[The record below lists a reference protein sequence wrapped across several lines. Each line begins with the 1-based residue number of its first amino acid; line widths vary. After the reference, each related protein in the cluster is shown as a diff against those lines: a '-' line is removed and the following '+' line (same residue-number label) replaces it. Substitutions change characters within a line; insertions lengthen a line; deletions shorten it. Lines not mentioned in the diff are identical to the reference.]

1 MAIFNAGKRVGPFD
15 IRLGLS
21 RDKSLQNV
29 DRDPRLQQRAN
40 SENTIGRFRASMGK
54 AEGFARSARYFIR
67 IFLPNNLEKM
77 AGLARQTGGVPGS
90 ASQVGSADS
99 ITMQHMATQYGPQIN
114 LHCDSITMPGHDLQS
129 QTIDH
134 YGPSREIV
142 TGHGFTGTIN
152 ATFYAD
158 KFLRERHFFE
168 LWQKMAVNMINHKVG
183 YYNDYIGKIH
193 IYQLGS
199 IAAVGD
205 RDVPT
210 YAIEAIECYPEQVG
224 SIDYAYTNSSQIVK
238 INIQFQYK
246 EWHNLATDRIAGV
259 TSGSAEQ
266 VLPELAGEPQGFFG
280 KLPPELQRVGRDII
294 NQGKTVLNP
303 VGRLTKGKI
312 FPPYTL

>member
-29 DRDPRLQQRAN
+29 DRDPRLQDRAN

-67 IFLPNNLEKM
+67 IFLPSNLEKM
-77 AGLARQTGGVPGS
+77 AGLKEENLYRGDLPGT
-90 ASQVGSADS
+90 ADAV
-99 ITMQHMATQYGPQIN
+99 TMQHMATQYGSQIN
-114 LHCDSITMPGHDLQS
+114 LHCDNITMPNHDLQAE
-129 QTIDH
+129 TIDH
-134 YGPSREIV
+134 YGPVREIV

-152 ATFYAD
+152 ASFYAD

-183 YYNDYIGKIH
+183 YYNDYIGKLH

-210 YAIEAIECYPEQVG
+210 YGIEATEVYPAQIG
-224 SIDYAYTNSSQIVK
+224 SIDYSYGASSQIVK
-238 INIQFQYK
+238 ISMQFQYK
-246 EWHNLATDRIAGV
+246 EWHNLATDKIAGV
-259 TSGSAEQ
+259 PSGSAEQ
-266 VLPELAGEPQGFFG
+266 VLPELAAEPKGFFG
-280 KLPPELQRVGRDII
+280 KLPPELQRVGRDMI

>member
-29 DRDPRLQQRAN
+29 DRDPRLQVRAN
-40 SENTIGRFRASMGK
+40 SENTIGRFRASMAK
-54 AEGFARSARYFIR
+54 AEGYARSARYFIR
-67 IFLPNNLEKM
+67 IFLPSNLEKM
-77 AGLARQTGGVPGS
+77 AGLKEENLYRGDLPGT
-90 ASQVGSADS
+90 ADAV
-99 ITMQHMATQYGPQIN
+99 TMQHMATQYGSQVN
-114 LHCDSITMPGHDLQS
+114 LHCDSITMPNHDLQAE
-129 QTIDH
+129 TIDH
-134 YGPSREIV
+134 YGPVREMV
-142 TGHGFTGTIN
+142 TGHGFSGTIN
-152 ATFYAD
+152 ASFYAD

-183 YYNDYIGKIH
+183 YYNDYIGKLH

-210 YAIEAIECYPEQVG
+210 YGIEATEVYPAQIG
-224 SIDYAYTNSSQIVK
+224 SIDYSYGSSSQIVK
-238 INIQFQYK
+238 ISMQFQYK
-246 EWHNLATDRIAGV
+246 EWHNLATDKIADV
-259 TSGSAEQ
+259 PSGSPEQ
-266 VLPELAGEPQGFFG
+266 VLPEQAGEPKGFFG
-280 KLPPELQRVGRDII
+280 KLPPELQRVGRDMI

-303 VGRLTKGKI
+303 VGRLTKGKV

>member
-1 MAIFNAGKRVGPFD
+1 M
-15 IRLGLS
+15 
-21 RDKSLQNV
+21 
-29 DRDPRLQQRAN
+29 
-40 SENTIGRFRASMGK
+40 T
-54 AEGFARSARYFIR
+54 
-67 IFLPNNLEKM
+67 
-77 AGLARQTGGVPGS
+77 
-90 ASQVGSADS
+90 
-99 ITMQHMATQYGPQIN
+99 
-114 LHCDSITMPGHDLQS
+114 
-129 QTIDH
+129 
-134 YGPSREIV
+134 
-142 TGHGFTGTIN
+142 
-152 ATFYAD
+152 
-158 KFLRERHFFE
+158 
-168 LWQKMAVNMINHKVG
+168 NHKVG
-183 YYNDYIGKIH
+183 YYKDYIGKIH

-224 SIDYAYTNSSQIVK
+224 SIDYSYTNSSQIVK

-280 KLPPELQRVGRDII
+280 KLPPELQRVGRDVI

-303 VGRLTKGKI
+303 IGRLTKGKV